1 MLCAVI
7 EDIMVGYTMNDHC
20 SSFNKWMLE
29 KLYDI
34 CNDQK

>member
-20 SSFNKWMLE
+20 SFNKWMLE